1 MNFNSPKECKTALM
15 VLQKQFLGGGV
26 DEAWFWLGHATE
38 GLAQRVC
45 SDRVAQRV
53 EHVRMR

>member
-1 MNFNSPKECKTALM
+1 M